1 LRSVRDCDRGLRPRE
16 GRHGFRDA
24 EFAAVRDSEFST
36 DSLLEGDGFELFVPL
51 GISASPSWWSRA
63 RKPHG
68 AAEGSFSVAG
78 PIVRIHLPPAESRA
92 NFTAIPVGTARSQ
105 AVRAWRKVEEGMAG
119 FVNVKTDYRARAKV
133 RGPPPGR
140 SLTRRRAEMP
150 TVVGSNKSRSA
161 QEPTA
166 MRPRSG
172 MP

>member
-1 LRSVRDCDRGLRPRE
+1 MV
-16 GRHGFRDA
+16 
-24 EFAAVRDSEFST
+24 
-36 DSLLEGDGFELFVPL
+36 
-51 GISASPSWWSRA
+51 
-63 RKPHG
+63 
-68 AAEGSFSVAG
+68 
-78 PIVRIHLPPAESRA
+78 
-92 NFTAIPVGTARSQ
+92 
-105 AVRAWRKVEEGMAG
+105 G

-140 SLTRRRAEMP
+140 SLTRRGAEMP

>member
-1 LRSVRDCDRGLRPRE
+1 
-16 GRHGFRDA
+16 
-24 EFAAVRDSEFST
+24 
-36 DSLLEGDGFELFVPL
+36 
-51 GISASPSWWSRA
+51 
-63 RKPHG
+63 
-68 AAEGSFSVAG
+68 
-78 PIVRIHLPPAESRA
+78 
-92 NFTAIPVGTARSQ
+92 
-105 AVRAWRKVEEGMAG
+105 MAG

-172 MP
+172 DAVDHWTRLARELDCVALKVAGVAISPWSRGALASGLRVLGDRMPDPSRRRGHREICYAERRKGIDHCIHDRCWYADRARLATAFGAERVVRAERLMGRQVESRHLVGPG